1 MTPPTVAPRNERVNI
16 AILNLNPLVDPRT
29 LHPSYIHAGICH
41 GFFGRS
47 SLSTRP
53 CLSELWL
60 NECWQC
66 HLRHEGGEGDL
77 PKHGRGVH
85 ARGRRCRVC
94 FPTKQKISIFLPPS
108 FLPAL
113 PPLPPSKMRYISVSR
128 GKVKTW
134 VVDDERR
141 RSNALIPPP
150 SFGWEDGRS
159 KRSREEERAS
169 DDPATFLL

>member
-1 MTPPTVAPRNERVNI
+1 MGKKMPRLFPNQAE
-16 AILNLNPLVDPRT
+16 NL
-29 LHPSYIHAGICH
+29 HIPS
-41 GFFGRS
+41 
-47 SLSTRP
+47 
-53 CLSELWL
+53 
-60 NECWQC
+60 
-66 HLRHEGGEGDL
+66 
-77 PKHGRGVH
+77 
-85 ARGRRCRVC
+85 
-94 FPTKQKISIFLPPS
+94 PS

-150 SFGWEDGRS
+150 SFGWEEGRS